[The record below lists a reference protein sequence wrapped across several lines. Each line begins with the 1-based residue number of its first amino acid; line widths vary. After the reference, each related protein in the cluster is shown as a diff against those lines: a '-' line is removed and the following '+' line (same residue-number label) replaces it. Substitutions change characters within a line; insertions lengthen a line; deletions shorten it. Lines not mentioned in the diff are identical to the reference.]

1 MNSSTVIECLSQLF
15 LIFGMP
21 GYVHSDQGWSLI
33 SMELKLYLN
42 ARGLATSQ
50 TSVYN
55 PNVMVK

>member
-15 LIFGMP
+15 LILGMP
-21 GYVHSDQGWSLI
+21 GSIHSDQGWSLM
-33 SMELKLYLN
+33 STELKLYLN

-55 PNVMVK
+55 